1 MPLGTMRDHP
11 LSLRRRRTPGY
22 TRAPMP
28 RASLHTIGCRLNQAE
43 TALLGDQLRSRGY
56 DLVEFG
62 RPADLVVLNTC
73 SVTDNAEADCRRL
86 IRAVRRASPDAFVA
100 VTGCYAQTG
109 ADVLQQMD
117 GIDLIVGAQ
126 YKMDLP
132 QYLTS
137 LERRPAPEV
146 LHSRTISRDDFTIEG
161 VGDYE
166 STRAN
171 LKVQDGC
178 NFMCAFCIIPFARG
192 HERSRLPD
200 DLLREAESLVARGHR
215 ELVIT
220 GVNVGR
226 YDCEGHSL
234 DDVIGMLETVPG
246 LDRIRISSIEP
257 TTISDQLLE
266 RMAGPS
272 KLCRYLHVPMQSG
285 DDSVLYAMHRRYTA
299 KEYAAFIEKA
309 IRTVPG
315 IGIGADILV
324 GFPGETEAAF
334 ANTSAL
340 AADLPL
346 SYFHVFSYSPRAG
359 TAAVTLPGAI
369 PAATITAR
377 REALCAL
384 SRAKRLAFYHRHVGH
399 TMAVLFETRNR
410 SGLFTGLT
418 DTYIRVG
425 VLSESDLHNKIVP
438 VQLTGAMDGLALGE
452 ALALDV
458 AMASSPPHE
467 IGA

>member
-1 MPLGTMRDHP
+1 MPH
-11 LSLRRRRTPGY
+11 
-22 TRAPMP
+22 
-28 RASLHTIGCRLNQAE
+28 ASLHTIGCRLNQAE

-73 SVTDNAEADCRRL
+73 SVTDSAEADCRHL
-86 IRAVRRASPDAFVA
+86 IRKIRRASPDAFVA

-109 ADVLQQMD
+109 ADVLQQME

-132 QYLTS
+132 RYLTS

-146 LHSRTISRDDFTIEG
+146 LHTRTVSRDDFTIEG

-178 NFMCAFCIIPFARG
+178 NFMCSFCIIPFSRG
-192 HERSRLPD
+192 HERSRRPD
-200 DLLREAESLVARGHR
+200 DILREAEGLVARGHR
-215 ELVIT
+215 ELVVT

-226 YDCEGHSL
+226 YACEGRSL
-234 DDVIGMLETVPG
+234 DDVIGMLEGVPG

-257 TTISDQLLE
+257 TTVSDRLLE

-272 KLCRYLHVPMQSG
+272 KLCRYLHMPLQSG
-285 DDSVLYAMHRRYTA
+285 DDGILAAMNRRYTST
-299 KEYAAFIEKA
+299 EYAAFIEKA
-309 IRTVPG
+309 SRTVPDLG
-315 IGIGADILV
+315 LGTDIMV
-324 GFPGETEAAF
+324 GFPGETDTAF
-334 ANTSAL
+334 ANTRGL
-340 AADLPL
+340 AADLPF
-346 SYFHVFSYSPRAG
+346 SYFHVFSYSPRHG
-359 TAAVTLPGAI
+359 TAAFKLPDAI
-369 PAATITAR
+369 PAGTITAR
-377 REALCAL
+377 REELCAL
-384 SRAKRLAFYHRHVGH
+384 SRAKRLAFYHRHVGR
-399 TMAVLFETRNR
+399 TVSVLFEARHR

-418 DTYIRVG
+418 DNYIRVG
-425 VLSESDLHNKIVP
+425 VPAGPDLHN
-438 VQLTGAMDGLALGE
+438 QLRQVRVTGAMDGLALG
-452 ALALDV
+452 AAADLLTA
-458 AMASSPPHE
+458 HT